1 MQRLYNYVNDRVKWG
16 KDVNKKDRQQLIKL
30 LVHDH
35 DIQTQEELLELLKEN
50 GVTATQAT
58 VSRDIKEMQLVKSTT
73 ASGKSV
79 YMLYQDSQLDEQKLI
94 QQLRANATDLV
105 HIQFLNIL
113 RTVPETAHML
123 AALMDELNY
132 EKIVATL
139 ASYDTIVIF
148 SKDEADALDVKVRI
162 EKVLADQWH
171 FLNTNKVMKKAPFSV
186 WFLSGRQASPSR
198 GAFLV

>member
-148 SKDEADALDVKVRI
+148 SKDEADALDVKERI
-162 EKVLADQWH
+162 EKVLAD
-171 FLNTNKVMKKAPFSV
+171 
-186 WFLSGRQASPSR
+186 
-198 GAFLV
+198 